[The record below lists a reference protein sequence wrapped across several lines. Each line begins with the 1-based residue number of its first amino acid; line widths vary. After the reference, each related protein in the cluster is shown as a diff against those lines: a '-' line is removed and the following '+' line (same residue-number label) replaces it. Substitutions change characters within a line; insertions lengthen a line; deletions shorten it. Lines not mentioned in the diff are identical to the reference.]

1 MLRVYKETN
10 LCSILL
16 LTLAMLP
23 YSAMRIPDERRL
35 ENIDQRIQ
43 ELETE
48 LTTRRAK
55 LHDQRRRVRKRL
67 SARDRKRETQRLIV
81 RGRFFDHVIRRLAS
95 NPPDCPAAS
104 PKFRAWLDSAFDAFV
119 TRADHRAL
127 FDLPSLAA
135 PTPAPAMTDKPG
147 SAGPAPTTSRLDPI
161 PGWKPKH
168 HEGAWAAI
176 YEGDTSTLPDELV
189 GCRIIVKPRNGT
201 PWTTTVTEVLERDH
215 RSVIVRTSGKPDHA

>member
-1 MLRVYKETN
+1 MF
-10 LCSILL
+10 L

-23 YSAMRIPDERRL
+23 YLAMRITDERRL
-35 ENIDQRIQ
+35 ENLDQRLQ

-48 LTTRRAK
+48 LTSRRAK

-81 RGRFFDHVIRRLAS
+81 RGRFFDHVIKRLAS

-104 PKFRAWLDSAFDAFV
+104 PKFRAWLDAAFDAFV

-127 FDLPSLAA
+127 FDLPSLVA

-147 SAGPAPTTSRLDPI
+147 AAGPAPTASRDDPI
-161 PGWKPKH
+161 PGWKPKR

-176 YEGDTSTLPDELV
+176 CKGDTSTLPDELV
-189 GCRIIVKPRNGT
+189 GLPIV
-201 PWTTTVTEVLERDH
+201 VTRASGESWIATVLEVVE
-215 RSVIVRTSGKPDHA
+215 RSDRHVLVRRTDPPATS

>member
-1 MLRVYKETN
+1 
-10 LCSILL
+10 
-16 LTLAMLP
+16 
-23 YSAMRIPDERRL
+23 MRIPDERRL

-127 FDLPSLAA
+127 FDLPSLDA

-147 SAGPAPTTSRLDPI
+147 AAGPAPTTSRDDPI
-161 PGWKPKH
+161 PGWSP
-168 HEGAWAAI
+168 ERLSDGSWGAVFS
-176 YEGDTSTLPDELV
+176 GSTEKLPSKLV
-189 GCRIIVKPRNGT
+189 GRQIIVKQANKES
-201 PWTTTVTEVLERDH
+201 WIATVMEVIERSDN
-215 RSVIVRTSGKPDHA
+215 RVLVRHSGKPKNRAKQ

>member
-1 MLRVYKETN
+1 
-10 LCSILL
+10 
-16 LTLAMLP
+16 MLP
-23 YSAMRIPDERRL
+23 YLAMRITDERRL

-81 RGRFFDHVIRRLAS
+81 RGRFFDHVIRRLTS

-104 PKFRAWLDSAFDAFV
+104 PQFRAWLDSAFDAFV

-127 FDLPSLAA
+127 FDLPSLDP
-135 PTPAPAMTDKPG
+135 PTA
-147 SAGPAPTTSRLDPI
+147 SRDDPI
-161 PGWKPKH
+161 PGWSP
-168 HEGAWAAI
+168 ER
-176 YEGDTSTLPDELV
+176 LPDGSWGAFFSGNTDKLPRKLA
-189 GCRIIVKPRNGT
+189 GRKIIVKQANKES
-201 PWTTTVTEVLERDH
+201 WTATVMEVLERSPN
-215 RSVIVRTSGKPDHA
+215 RVLVRHSGKPKNEATR